1 MSLVSHGRD
10 VSAHFLNVQNLISNW
25 SDQSPEQW
33 LAQASQ
39 RLPFWVCLVLT
50 VVLAWYLARLVWI
63 LYPQPTVADWTPPSP
78 SGTVSSRDRQ
88 ATDYA
93 DLQAAQLFGKAN
105 AEPAKAQPVEDV
117 LDAPDTRL
125 KLSLRASV
133 ASTDDKAAHAI
144 IADDSGK
151 EQPYFI
157 ADAIPGGATLHQVHP
172 DRVILNRGG
181 ILEAL
186 RLPREFS
193 NKNQGRTT
201 SPRRRTAATRP
212 TPTVQEVVQENAA
225 SFTEIV
231 RPQPFMPNGQ
241 LRGYRVYPGRNRQ
254 QFAALGLRPGDLV
267 TEINGMALNNPAEG
281 MQIFRSLG
289 DATQVSLTV
298 ERNGQSEV
306 MTLDTS
312 QVDLANGATQ

>member
-1 MSLVSHGRD
+1 M
-10 VSAHFLNVQNLISNW
+10 
-25 SDQSPEQW
+25 
-33 LAQASQ
+33 
-39 RLPFWVCLVLT
+39 
-50 VVLAWYLARLVWI
+50 VLAWYLARLAWI
-63 LYPQPTVADWTPPSP
+63 LYPQPTAVDWTPPSR
-78 SGTVSSRDRQ
+78 SQAVTAAGTG
-88 ATDYA
+88 ATDYS
-93 DLQAAQLFGKAN
+93 DLQSAELFGKASS
-105 AEPAKAQPVEDV
+105 EPATTEPVEDV

-133 ASTDDKAAHAI
+133 ASTDNKAAHAI
-144 IADDSGK
+144 IADDSGQ
-151 EQPYFI
+151 EESYFI

-181 ILEAL
+181 VLEAL

-193 NKNQGRTT
+193 NKNPVRTP

-212 TPTVQEVVQENAA
+212 APSVQEVVQQNAS